1 MRTHVKTDSFCL
13 QQRLGWGS
21 RPCSESA
28 GPPRY
33 ITLKY
38 RTSDC
43 AFCGQ
48 VYLYVCEWMSGYLW
62 NCLKHMHAAPRISQY
77 WTPPA
82 LKVPERSSW
91 GVEGSE
97 WSNYFMAQIQLSRG
111 GTFIYTVFI
120 SVQRRPNSTVHH
132 VTDWKLDWTTQLEP
146 CLTRLKQLL
155 CLGITETHFR
165 DLIIFTVVVPN

>member
-1 MRTHVKTDSFCL
+1 MALENYALHLSYFHRTVCL
-13 QQRLGWGS
+13 AQAACVQTLKLTVFVSNKGS
-21 RPCSESA
+21 GEAPDRVSESA

-48 VYLYVCEWMSGYLW
+48 VYLASVYVCEWMTGYLW

-91 GVEGSE
+91 GVERSE

-111 GTFIYTVFI
+111 ALSYTLFSYRYNV
-120 SVQRRPNSTVHH
+120 VQIRQYIMLP
-132 VTDWKLDWTTQLEP
+132 
-146 CLTRLKQLL
+146 
-155 CLGITETHFR
+155 TES
-165 DLIIFTVVVPN
+165 